1 MVSDAGKNIPVLVSP
16 LVVNAG
22 SATVPACNVVTPVAL
37 SVVNA
42 PVEGVVAPRV
52 PFITAPVS
60 VLFVSVVVLVA
71 VTTLVGVIIPDSAT
85 VAMIKLLQAQ

>member
-1 MVSDAGKNIPVLVSP
+1 VLNVASVVVAAFTTDKVS
-16 LVVNAG
+16 
-22 SATVPACNVVTPVAL
+22 VAL

-42 PVEGVVAPRV
+42 PVDGVVAPTV
-52 PFITAPVS
+52 PLTTAPVS